1 MPNSAVI
8 HRVFGVGIFVL
19 TLGVYVKTLAPTVSF
34 WDCGEFIATSYI
46 LGVPHPPGA
55 SLYVLLGRVFTLF
68 PIGEVAIRVNFMSA
82 LTSALAIWC
91 VYLSTVALGRRALG
105 GQPLQ
110 PLGDARDI
118 GILAGGAVAAL
129 TLAFSYTQWY
139 NASEAEV
146 YGYSILFTCLG
157 LWLILYWEGSGAGAA
172 NDRWLLVLA
181 YLFGLGG
188 GVHLLC
194 LLTIPSLMLLAW
206 FADRQL
212 QRLIVLLVGWGVASG
227 LGLFS
232 FALHQIIQASVL
244 DYAGQGREA
253 TSIGLLFGIN
263 GVIGIGSPFLAS
275 AIIEFTGG
283 YGAVYYYAGV
293 LTLITAAII
302 AVLPLR
308 RPEAV

>member
-19 TLGVYVKTLAPTVSF
+19 TLGMYVKTLAPTTSF

-55 SLYVLLGRVFTLF
+55 PLYVLLGRVFTLF
-68 PIGEVAIRVNFMSA
+68 PFGEVAIRVNFMSA

-118 GILAGGAVAAL
+118 GVLAGGAVAAL

-157 LWLILYWEGSGAGAA
+157 LWLIFYWEGSGAGAA
-172 NDRWLLVLA
+172 NDRWLLALA

-206 FADRQL
+206 FADREL
-212 QRLIVLLVGWGVASG
+212 RRLIVLLVGWGVVSG
-227 LGLFS
+227 LGVAWNRVRGYGS
-232 FALHQIIQASVL
+232 
-244 DYAGQGREA
+244 
-253 TSIGLLFGIN
+253 N
-263 GVIGIGSPFLAS
+263 GVMVLGLAGLYWCTCT
-275 AIIEFTGG
+275 AATGG
-283 YGAVYYYAGV
+283 CSSCC
-293 LTLITAAII
+293 
-302 AVLPLR
+302 
-308 RPEAV
+308 